1 MSNKSIKLIL
11 SIKKSGVLTFLTKV
25 RLHSRS
31 SNCMSKDNW
40 YACNPESQC
49 KHVPQKVWC
58 SANLSSLTSDIS
70 SCSKLVRKSI
80 ARVLTVISQTQ
91 RENLRKFYKTKK
103 FKPLDLRPKKTRAMR
118 RALTKH
124 EASLKTKKQ
133 QKKLTH
139 FSLRKYAV
147 KE

>member
-1 MSNKSIKLIL
+1 MSATLVYLIFF
-11 SIKKSGVLTFLTKV
+11 VLY
-25 RLHSRS
+25 R
-31 SNCMSKDNW
+31 
-40 YACNPESQC
+40 
-49 KHVPQKVWC
+49 
-58 SANLSSLTSDIS
+58 
-70 SCSKLVRKSI
+70 KLVRKSI
-80 ARVLTVISQTQ
+80 ARVLTVISHSQ